1 MENALLSS
9 PANPHF
15 FQPLLSGFQSHP
27 KIPVTFFSKHIEGK
41 HEGKTVELRS
51 DSSDRTWKV
60 KMEGHRLT
68 EGWKEF
74 AKAHDLRIYDV
85 VIFRQEGDMLFH
97 VTAFGTS
104 CCEIQYAPSGIHVK
118 VKEESEEVGESS
130 RREKESSSKPTCFS
144 QYVTATNLSRGA
156 VGVPLDFARRNG
168 LNKGRRVIAL
178 RNQEGKTW
186 ESKLKTTR
194 SGQVFICRNW
204 RSFCTASKLKIG
216 DSFQFKLLENT
227 ETPVFQL
234 CSLSKVKPKKETLSE
249 SEEDNVVDKTETP
262 RFVKITTTASSLEIG
277 KQNIPVHFT
286 RANKLNK
293 PGKIV
298 LVDKDKVEWS
308 MKLNQDSRSGTMYIM
323 GGTAWKSFCAA
334 NEVVVGESLT
344 LELIRQAS
352 SIQGFESESIV
363 STLSTSVQ
371 HSEVTTDGEE
381 DDEVDDE
388 EREGTGME
396 FCPDRSMKKIVK
408 LPLPTQELQ
417 RLAVNLQE
425 QVVVDGECITL
436 FSGEPAFLPASSY
449 RFPKPS
455 QNSLKFFSKHI
466 EGKHEG
472 WKEFAKAHDLRVG
485 DVVIFRQEGD
495 MLFHVTAFGTSCCE
509 LQYVLSGSHDVK
521 EEGDVIGESSRRE
534 KESSPSLTCFNQTVT
549 AGSLIKWSSGC
560 AFRFR
565 NKGRHKVVLMNQE
578 GESWESEVKCK
589 RSGQV
594 FICRSWRIFCTA
606 SRLEVGDSLQF
617 KLLQNTETPVFQL
630 SSHLKVKREKGTL
643 PEEDS
648 VVDKIEKPRFVT
660 ITPSA
665 SNLEIGKQYLPVHF
679 TRANKLNRPGKIV
692 LVDKNK
698 VEWSMKLK
706 KDIRSGTMYIIN
718 DGATTVQNKDS
729 RTQENSSS
737 ETEPVEKIEA

>member
-1 MENALLSS
+1 MEKASLLT

-15 FQPLLSGFQSHP
+15 FQPLLTGFQSHL

-68 EGWKEF
+68 DGWKEF

-118 VKEESEEVGESS
+118 VKEESEEIGESS

-144 QYVTATNLSRGA
+144 QSVTASNLSRGA

-186 ESKLKTTR
+186 ESKLKSTR

-234 CSLSKVKPKKETLSE
+234 CSLLKVKPKKETLSE

-334 NEVVVGESLT
+334 NEVAVGESLT
-344 LELIRQAS
+344 LELIR
-352 SIQGFESESIV
+352 
-363 STLSTSVQ
+363 
-371 HSEVTTDGEE
+371 H
-381 DDEVDDE
+381 
-388 EREGTGME
+388 
-396 FCPDRSMKKIVK
+396 
-408 LPLPTQELQ
+408 
-417 RLAVNLQE
+417 
-425 QVVVDGECITL
+425 
-436 FSGEPAFLPASSY
+436 
-449 RFPKPS
+449 
-455 QNSLKFFSKHI
+455 
-466 EGKHEG
+466 
-472 WKEFAKAHDLRVG
+472 
-485 DVVIFRQEGD
+485 
-495 MLFHVTAFGTSCCE
+495 
-509 LQYVLSGSHDVK
+509 
-521 EEGDVIGESSRRE
+521 
-534 KESSPSLTCFNQTVT
+534 
-549 AGSLIKWSSGC
+549 
-560 AFRFR
+560 
-565 NKGRHKVVLMNQE
+565 
-578 GESWESEVKCK
+578 
-589 RSGQV
+589 
-594 FICRSWRIFCTA
+594 
-606 SRLEVGDSLQF
+606 
-617 KLLQNTETPVFQL
+617 
-630 SSHLKVKREKGTL
+630 
-643 PEEDS
+643 
-648 VVDKIEKPRFVT
+648 
-660 ITPSA
+660 
-665 SNLEIGKQYLPVHF
+665 
-679 TRANKLNRPGKIV
+679 
-692 LVDKNK
+692 
-698 VEWSMKLK
+698 
-706 KDIRSGTMYIIN
+706 
-718 DGATTVQNKDS
+718 GATTFKTKARKHKRARVQRLTRESRSKDDVS
-729 RTQENSSS
+729 NQEAKLEALLIDFQNDVTFYIIEHRSSWWLYLSPDVGILNNSL
-737 ETEPVEKIEA
+737 ELKL

>member
-1 MENALLSS
+1 MEKASLLT

-15 FQPLLSGFQSHP
+15 FQPLLTGFQSHLN
-27 KIPVTFFSKHIEGK
+27 IPVTFFSKHIEGK

-68 EGWKEF
+68 DGWKEF

-118 VKEESEEVGESS
+118 VKEESEEIGESS

-144 QYVTATNLSRGA
+144 QYVTASNLSRGA

-178 RNQEGKTW
+178 RNQEGKSW
-186 ESKLKTTR
+186 ESKLKST
-194 SGQVFICRNW
+194 
-204 RSFCTASKLKIG
+204 
-216 DSFQFKLLENT
+216 
-227 ETPVFQL
+227 
-234 CSLSKVKPKKETLSE
+234 SLSKVKRKKETLSE

-323 GGTAWKSFCAA
+323 G
-334 NEVVVGESLT
+334 ES
-344 LELIRQAS
+344 S

-388 EREGTGME
+388 EREGTGIE
-396 FCPDRSMKKIVK
+396 FCPDRSMKKIVWSLDSMQPDLISQSKYCEDSSVK

-455 QNSLKFFSKHI
+455 QGKH
-466 EGKHEG
+466 EGKTVKLRSDSSDRTWKVKMEGHRLTEG

-509 LQYVLSGSHDVK
+509 LQYVLSGRHDVK

-549 AGSLIKWSSGC
+549 AGSLSNGLVGVPLDF
-560 AFRFR
+560 AT
-565 NKGRHKVVLMNQE
+565 KG
-578 GESWESEVKCK
+578 G
-589 RSGQV
+589 
-594 FICRSWRIFCTA
+594 I
-606 SRLEVGDSLQF
+606 RLEVGDSLQF

-643 PEEDS
+643 PEEEEEEDN
-648 VVDKIEKPRFVT
+648 VVDKTKKPRFVT

-665 SNLEIGKQYLPVHF
+665 SNLEIVSTGTFHESEQAQQAGEDSI
-679 TRANKLNRPGKIV
+679 ANKVVAGESLTLELIRRGRIPLLKFFS
-692 LVDKNK
+692 K
-698 VEWSMKLK
+698 VK
-706 KDIRSGTMYIIN
+706 Y
-718 DGATTVQNKDS
+718 GATTVQNKDS